1 MKITIDTDVLNK
13 ENISLGEFLVLL
25 MAFYGINYKE
35 INEKVVSKGLISSN
49 LFKDGSD
56 ILSNNTRNF
65 VSRLIV
71 ESSNEVKSSSIDFY
85 SLAHKMQNLFP
96 DGCKE
101 GTSYPWKSDINDVA
115 FKLMLLVYRF
125 NFKFTEKE
133 ALDATE
139 KYIKCFNESNK
150 YMQLLKYFVLKTHK
164 YKNKEE
170 DFTSLFMTMI
180 ENNRNN
186 RNNEVSN

>member
-35 INEKVVSKGLISSN
+35 INEKIVSKGLISSN
-49 LFKDGSD
+49 LFEDGSNV
-56 ILSNNTRNF
+56 LSNNTRNF

-71 ESSNEVKSSSIDFY
+71 ESSNEIKSSSIDFY
-85 SLAHKMQNLFP
+85 SLAYKMQSLFP

-115 FKLMLLVYRF
+115 FRLMLLVYRF

-150 YMQLLKYFVLKTHK
+150 YMQLLKYFVFKTRK

-186 RNNEVSN
+186 EVSN

>member
-13 ENISLGEFLVLL
+13 ENISLGEFLILL

-35 INEKVVSKGLISSN
+35 INEEVISKGLISNN
-49 LFKDGSD
+49 LFKDGSN

-85 SLAHKMQNLFP
+85 SLAYKMQNLFP

-150 YMQLLKYFVLKTHK
+150 YMQLLKYFVLKTRK
-164 YKNKEE
+164 CKNKEE

-186 RNNEVSN
+186 EVSNRC